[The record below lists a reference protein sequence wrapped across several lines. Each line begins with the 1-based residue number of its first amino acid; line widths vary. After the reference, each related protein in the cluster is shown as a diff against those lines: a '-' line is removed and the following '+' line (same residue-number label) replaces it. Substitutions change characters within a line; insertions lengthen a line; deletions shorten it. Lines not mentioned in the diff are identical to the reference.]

1 MASTHRMK
9 HSDLR
14 DILTGLAGS
23 DAAQHRLNEWQQ
35 QAADEGRAAPVHT
48 MLLALGRFDTV
59 NLAYGEAAGDGALV
73 TVAQRIGHFSEDEF
87 EDGDWIAARIGG
99 GKFLLAVR
107 EACSRER
114 WQWLGEA
121 LADAVAHPI
130 AGLEGSDTLRLWPR
144 IALMRAMPGEGPKMI
159 FERLGQALERAH
171 QSHGQRVVWADGGH
185 TPRGRP
191 SAQLEADLLA
201 AIDRG
206 EIEVVYQPQYSL
218 PDDRLIGAEALARW
232 QHPQLGRIGASALFA
247 IAERAD
253 HVAPLSR
260 HIAERALGHAAA
272 WPGDMRLSLNV
283 TPADLAAGSFGA
295 ELRAMIGASG
305 FAPGQLTLEIT
316 EHVLLAELER
326 AAAMLGDL
334 RAGGVR
340 IALDDFG
347 AGFCNFRYLQI
358 LPLDYLKLDRAM
370 VEGIA
375 HAPKDMAVFRAIVAM
390 AKALSLQVIA
400 EGIETTAQ
408 RDLIASEGCEFYQGF
423 LQAAPMGPE
432 EFAALAAKSR

>member
-1 MASTHRMK
+1 M
-9 HSDLR
+9 
-14 DILTGLAGS
+14 
-23 DAAQHRLNEWQQ
+23 
-35 QAADEGRAAPVHT
+35 
-48 MLLALGRFDTV
+48 
-59 NLAYGEAAGDGALV
+59 
-73 TVAQRIGHFSEDEF
+73 
-87 EDGDWIAARIGG
+87 
-99 GKFLLAVR
+99 
-107 EACSRER
+107 
-114 WQWLGEA
+114 
-121 LADAVAHPI
+121 
-130 AGLEGSDTLRLWPR
+130 
-144 IALMRAMPGEGPKMI
+144 
-159 FERLGQALERAH
+159 
-171 QSHGQRVVWADGGH
+171 
-185 TPRGRP
+185 
-191 SAQLEADLLA
+191 
-201 AIDRG
+201 
-206 EIEVVYQPQYSL
+206 
-218 PDDRLIGAEALARW
+218 
-232 QHPQLGRIGASALFA
+232 
-247 IAERAD
+247 
-253 HVAPLSR
+253 
-260 HIAERALGHAAA
+260 
-272 WPGDMRLSLNV
+272 
-283 TPADLAAGSFGA
+283 
-295 ELRAMIGASG
+295 RAMIGASG